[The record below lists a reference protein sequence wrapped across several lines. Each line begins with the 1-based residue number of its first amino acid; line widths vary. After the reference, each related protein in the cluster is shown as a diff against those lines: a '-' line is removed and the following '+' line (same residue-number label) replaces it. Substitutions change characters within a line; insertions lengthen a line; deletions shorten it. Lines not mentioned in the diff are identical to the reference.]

1 VKKILVMGLG
11 NPILSDDA
19 VGILAARTL
28 KESFH
33 HPEVDIIE
41 AELGGM
47 NLLDPLQDYQ
57 AAIIM
62 DSVITGEHPPGTI
75 IFNYD
80 LENLPGSPRLLSP
93 HDADLA
99 STIRLG
105 KKLGMNMPTE
115 VRILAMEVE
124 DNITFAEKCTP
135 KVKAAIPQMVH
146 SVKNLI
152 LELLSIQGGQTLT

>member
-1 VKKILVMGLG
+1 MKKILVMGLG

-19 VGILAARTL
+19 VGILAAKRL
-28 KESFH
+28 RESLQ

-47 NLLDPLQDYQ
+47 NLLDPLRDYQ

-62 DSVITGEHPPGTI
+62 DSVITGRHPPGTI
-75 IFNYD
+75 LNYD
-80 LENLPGSPRLLSP
+80 LENLPGSPRLISP
-93 HDADLA
+93 HDADFA
-99 STIRLG
+99 STISLG
-105 KKLGMNMPTE
+105 KKLGMNMPSD

-135 KVKAAIPQMVH
+135 KVQAAIPQMVK

-152 LELLSIQGGQTLT
+152 QQLLNTGH